1 MNDALL
7 AERVAQVRAFN
18 RLYTGVIGV
27 LDEGPADAEYSLSE
41 ARVLFELSQRASTLV
56 SDLRKRLDL
65 DGGYASRLLG
75 KLESRGLLIRDRLDS
90 DARCQVVRLTDAGKS
105 AFTLLNNRSTTQIG
119 SLLQRFD
126 ETEQRRL
133 LGAMGTIS
141 DLVGERGADPALVLR
156 PPRAGDLGW
165 IVHRHGVLYAREYG
179 WDESFEAMVARIAAD
194 FVDSK
199 DTARQ
204 AGWIA
209 EVDGERA
216 GSVFCMPGP
225 DPDTAKLRLLIVEP
239 AARGFGVGKRLVA
252 ECLEFAGSSGYSAIE
267 LWTVDLLTAARSI
280 YERAGFRLVAA
291 EPRRAFGHD
300 LVGQTWRREL

>member
-1 MNDALL
+1 MSEGLL

-56 SDLRKRLDL
+56 SDLRKQLEL
-65 DGGYASRLLG
+65 DGGYASRLLA
-75 KLESRGLLIRDRLDS
+75 KLESRGLLVRDRLDS
-90 DARCQVVRLTDAGKS
+90 DARRQVVRLTEAGRS
-105 AFTLLNNRSTTQIG
+105 AFALLNARSTTQIG
-119 SLLQRFD
+119 SLLERFD

-141 DLVGERGADPALVLR
+141 DLVGERAADPALVLR
-156 PPRAGDLGW
+156 PLRAGDLGW

-179 WDESFEAMVARIAAD
+179 WDERFEAMAARIAAD
-194 FVDSK
+194 FVDGK

-204 AGWIA
+204 AGWLA

-216 GSVFCMPGP
+216 GSVLCMPGP
-225 DPDTAKLRLLIVEP
+225 DASTAKLRMLIVEP
-239 AARGFGVGKRLVA
+239 TARGYGVGKRLVA
-252 ECLEFAGSSGYSAIE
+252 ECLEFARSTGYSAIE
-267 LWTVDLLTAARSI
+267 LWTVDLLAAARSI
-280 YERAGFRLVAA
+280 YQRAGFRLVTT
-291 EPRRAFGHD
+291 EPVAMFGQD
-300 LVGQTWRREL
+300 LVSQTWRLEL